1 MKNACRVTVFVLFMS
16 LGLSGILFAQSDLGK
31 ISGFVKD
38 PSGATIANAKVTV
51 RNNTGVERQT
61 TTNDSGYYVVTNVP
75 PGLYTMVAEATGFQ
89 KYETRDN
96 KLDPSGD
103 LVIDAT
109 LSVGAATQTV
119 EVSASTVQLQTESA
133 SVQKLITR
141 EQIDLLELNGRNP
154 IGLAA
159 LVPGARSGTAASL
172 TFAFSQ
178 GPANFNGSR
187 NPENLITYDGAPAT
201 RTRSNGTSLGAA
213 DVDSTQEVEILTSNY
228 APEYGRTSG
237 AQIRIVTKTGTQN
250 FHGAAYEYLRNDA
263 FNANTWTRNTNPFT
277 AYVAPMKY
285 NQFGYNLGGPFYIPG
300 KFNTDKKKV
309 FFYWGE
315 EWVKYHFVESGSSVG
330 SAGLLTVPTLKMRA
344 GDFSELLNPNPFYS
358 TTKIIN
364 DPNTGTQF
372 VASANPVAPNYSPA
386 CTSAAGCPNVIP
398 ANRLS
403 PNGVGILNA
412 WPIPNLTSFI
422 GGNGNWFAAKLHT
435 FDQRKDTAGVDINL
449 TDKQRLRF
457 HAMNYAYLEY
467 QPLDGNTDRTPKFFN
482 RPNKTGSLNYTWT
495 LNPRMVNEVLISA
508 SEDVVL
514 IPVDTANFFDR
525 TKACAQSTV
534 PCSLNYPYIF
544 PQGKLIPTRIP
555 TVNMSNFSGLSG
567 GPYPSH
573 SSGPIYDISD
583 SFTWI
588 KANHTL
594 KFGGLW
600 ERSGEDDND
609 EINVQACP
617 TCTNNQNGQFLFTD
631 GRAGGTGVA
640 AANAALG
647 LFDTYSEI
655 GHRAYTIFRA
665 NMWEAF
671 AQDSWKTRQNLTLT
685 FGVRYSVIVPY
696 HALWGNMIVFDP
708 RLYDSNKAVTISP
721 TTGLIQGTVDPKTGL
736 VVGTG
741 ADAYNGMVIPGSGFP
756 SSAKGR
762 VPEADPTQFDFSR
775 LFRGVPDHYS
785 DIQWGEIQ
793 PRVGIAYQLS
803 KKNVFRVGAGRY
815 TTRLGV
821 SDSIFLGG
829 NPPFQPNAS
838 VTNGSADNPGAGGA
852 ANIPLVVTTQSKAF
866 KPPES
871 WAWNVTYEREMPW
884 KSLLS
889 VGYVARRGLHLQREA
904 DINQPTTAVVAANP
918 CLLPGAAN
926 PCKRDAFRPYK
937 GFGSIRQTDNVANSM
952 YNSLQVA
959 WNRRYSGGLQFG
971 VSYTLSKSM
980 DNGSNQRDVVPD
992 TYDISML
999 WGPSEFDARHILV
1012 FNYLY
1017 DLPFFKNHST
1027 LSGKLLGGWQISGV
1041 TQYQT
1046 GLPCS
1051 VAGPT
1056 DYTGVGLDSNFGC
1069 GQNGQYWVKFGDP
1082 KIAGTFGRNGQ
1093 WFATC
1098 LINASPCP
1106 DGSATFNGVD
1116 QRIFRPPTLGTFNTQ
1131 RVRNLIYQPGYQNW
1145 NLGLFKT
1152 FPITEKVGLQFR
1164 AEAYNFINHPNWCG
1178 GSGCSGTTNIGLNPT
1193 SSTFGKVLTKGG
1205 GVGGGERNLQLSL
1218 RAYF

>member
-1 MKNACRVTVFVLFMS
+1 MKNACRVTIFVLFMS
-16 LGLSGILFAQSDLGK
+16 LGVSGVLFAQSDLGR
-31 ISGFVKD
+31 ISGFIKD
-38 PSGATIANAKVTV
+38 PSGATIANAKITV

-61 TTNDSGYYVVTNVP
+61 ATNESGYYVITNVP
-75 PGLYTMVAEATGFQ
+75 PGLYTMVAEVAGFQ
-89 KYETRDN
+89 KYETTGN
-96 KLDPSGD
+96 KLDPSAD

-109 LSVGAATQTV
+109 LTVGSANQTV
-119 EVSASTVQLQTESA
+119 EVLASTVQLQTESA
-133 SVQKLITR
+133 SVQKLVTR

-263 FNANTWTRNTNPFT
+263 FNANTWSRNTNPLT

-285 NQFGYNLGGPFYIPG
+285 NQFGYNIGGPFYIPG
-300 KFNTDKKKV
+300 KFNTNKKRV

-315 EWVKYHFVESGSSVG
+315 EWVKYHFLESGSTVG
-330 SAGLLTVPTLKMRA
+330 SAGLLSVPTLKMRD
-344 GDFSELLNPNPFYS
+344 GDFSELLNPNNPFVTRKDAS
-358 TTKIIN
+358 GNKIPVLIK
-364 DPNTGTQF
+364 DPQ
-372 VASANPVAPNYSPA
+372 SANPCTVADQS
-386 CTSAAGCPNVIP
+386 GCFPGNIIP
-398 ANRLS
+398 SNRLS
-403 PNGVGILNA
+403 PNGIGILNA
-412 WPIPNLTSFI
+412 WPIPNLTTFI

-435 FDQRKDTAGVDINL
+435 FDQRKDTAGVDVNL

-467 QPLDGNTDRTPKFFN
+467 QPLDGNTDRTPKFFH

-514 IPVDTANFFDR
+514 IPVDTVNFFDR

-544 PQGKLIPTRIP
+544 PTGKLLPNRIP
-555 TVNMSNFSGLSG
+555 TVNLSNFSGLSG

-594 KFGGLW
+594 KFGALW

-640 AANAALG
+640 VANAALG
-647 LFDTYSEI
+647 VFDSYSEI

-685 FGVRYSVIVPY
+685 FGARYSVIVPY

-708 RLYDSNKAVTISP
+708 RFYDPAKAVSISP

-736 VVGTG
+736 VLTTG
-741 ADAYNGMVIPGSGFP
+741 ADTYNGMIIPGSGFP
-756 SSAKGR
+756 SSANGR

-793 PRVGIAYQLS
+793 PRVGIAYQLN
-803 KKNVFRVGAGRY
+803 KKNVFRAGAGRY

-821 SDSIFLGG
+821 SDSVFLGG

-838 VTNGSADNPGAGGA
+838 IANGLADNPGSGGGA
-852 ANIPLVVTTQSKAF
+852 NITRVVTTQSRAF

-871 WAWNVTYEREMPW
+871 WAWNVTYEREMFW
-884 KSLLS
+884 KSLVS
-889 VGYVARRGLHLQREA
+889 VGYVARRGVHLQREA

-918 CLLPGAAN
+918 GVNINAL
-926 PCKRDAFRPYK
+926 RPYK
-937 GFGSIRQTDNVANSM
+937 GFGSIRQTDNVANSI
-952 YNSLQVA
+952 YNSLQIS

-971 VSYTLSKSM
+971 ASYTLSKSM
-980 DNGSNQRDVVPD
+980 DNGSNQRDVVPN
-992 TYDISML
+992 TYDVSSL

-1041 TQYQT
+1041 TQFQT

-1051 VAGPT
+1051 VAGPS
-1056 DYTGVGLDSNFGC
+1056 DYAGVGLDSNFGC
-1069 GQNGQYWVKFGDP
+1069 GQNGQYWVVSGTP
-1082 KIAGTFGRNGQ
+1082 KIIGTFGANGQ
-1093 WFATC
+1093 WFDT
-1098 LINASPCP
+1098 SVF
-1106 DGSATFNGVD
+1106 TK
-1116 QRIFRPPTLGTFNTQ
+1116 PPAGTFNTQ
-1131 RVRNLIYQPGYQNW
+1131 RVRDLIYQPGYQNW

-1152 FPITEKVGLQFR
+1152 FPITEKTGLQFR

-1218 RAYF
+1218 RLYF

>member
-1 MKNACRVTVFVLFMS
+1 MKNACRVAVFVLFMS
-16 LGLSGILFAQSDLGK
+16 LGVSGILFAQSDLGK
-31 ISGFVKD
+31 ISGFIKD

-51 RNNTGVERQT
+51 RNNTGIERQT

-75 PGLYTMVAEATGFQ
+75 PGLYTMTAEAPGFQ

-96 KLDPSGD
+96 KLDPAAD
-103 LVIDAT
+103 LVIDAMLT
-109 LSVGAATQTV
+109 VGSYSQTV
-119 EVSASTVQLQTESA
+119 EVSASAVQLQTESA
-133 SVQKLITR
+133 ALDTLITLG
-141 EQIDLLELNGRNP
+141 QIDSLELNGRNP

-159 LVPGARSGTAASL
+159 LVPGARSGTLANL

-213 DVDSTQEVEILTSNY
+213 DVDSTQEVEILTANY

-263 FNANTWTRNTNPFT
+263 FNANTWTRNTNALT

-285 NQFGYNLGGPFYIPG
+285 NQFVYNLGGPFYIPG
-300 KFNTDKKKV
+300 KFNTNKKKV

-315 EWVKYHFVESGSSVG
+315 EWVKYHFLESGSSVG
-330 SAGLLTVPTLKMRA
+330 SAGLLSVPTVKMRQ
-344 GDFSELLNPNPFYS
+344 GDFSELLTANPFYS
-358 TTKIIN
+358 TTKTIN

-372 VASANPVAPNYSPA
+372 VASADPAAPNYSPA
-386 CTSAAGCPNVIP
+386 CASAAGCPNVIP
-398 ANRLS
+398 VNRLS
-403 PNGVGILNA
+403 QNGVGILNA
-412 WPIPNLTSFI
+412 WPIPNLTTFI

-435 FDQRKDTAGVDINL
+435 FDQRKDTAGVDVNL
-449 TDKQRLRF
+449 TEKQRLRF

-482 RPNKTGSLNYTWT
+482 RPNKTGSLNHTWT

-544 PQGKLIPTRIP
+544 PTGKLLPNRIP
-555 TVNMSNFSGLSG
+555 TVNLSNFSGLSG

-573 SSGPIYDISD
+573 SAGPIYDISD

-588 KANHTL
+588 KQNHTL
-594 KFGGLW
+594 KFGALW
-600 ERSGEDDND
+600 ERSGENDND

-640 AANAALG
+640 VANAALG

-655 GHRAYTIFRA
+655 WHRAYTIFRA
-665 NMWEAF
+665 NMWESF
-671 AQDSWKTRQNLTLT
+671 AQDSWKMRQNLTLT
-685 FGVRYSVIVPY
+685 FGFRYSVIVPY
-696 HALWGNMIVFDP
+696 HALWGNMIVFEPRFYDP
-708 RLYDSNKAVTISP
+708 AKAVTISP

-736 VVGTG
+736 VIGTG
-741 ADAYNGMVIPGSGFP
+741 ADTYNGMVIPGSGFP

-775 LFRGVPDHYS
+775 LFRGVPNHYS

-793 PRVGIAYQLS
+793 PRLGVAYQLNN
-803 KKNVFRVGAGRY
+803 KTVLRAGGGRFL
-815 TTRLGV
+815 TRLGV

-838 VTNGSADNPGAGGA
+838 VTFGSVDNPGGTGT
-852 ANIPLVVTTQSKAF
+852 NQVPLVVTTQSKAF
-866 KPPES
+866 KAPEA
-871 WAWNVTYEREMPW
+871 WAWNFTVERELFW

-889 VGYVARRGLHLQREA
+889 VGYVARRGLHLQRES
-904 DINQPTTAVVAANP
+904 DINQPTLATALANP
-918 CLLPGAAN
+918 GVNLNAI
-926 PCKRDAFRPYK
+926 RPYK
-937 GFGSIRQTDNVANSM
+937 GFGSIRETDNVANSI
-952 YNSLQVA
+952 YNSLQIA
-959 WNRRYSGGLQFG
+959 WNRRFSNSLQFG

-992 TYDISML
+992 TYNTSML
-999 WGPSEFDARHILV
+999 WGPSEFDARHIV
-1012 FNYLY
+1012 IINYLY
-1017 DLPFFKNHST
+1017 QLPFFRTQKGFA
-1027 LSGKLLGGWQISGV
+1027 GKALGGWQISGI
-1041 TQYQT
+1041 TQFQT

-1051 VAGPT
+1051 VAGAN
-1056 DYTGVGLDSNFGC
+1056 DYAGVGLDSNFGC
-1069 GQNGQYWVKFGDP
+1069 GVNGQYWVVNGHP
-1082 KIAGTFGRNGQ
+1082 KIIGTFGPSGQ
-1093 WFATC
+1093 WFATT
-1098 LINASPCP
+1098 NP
-1106 DGSATFNGVD
+1106 DGSP
-1116 QRIFRPPTLGTFNTQ
+1116 IFTAPAAGTFNTQ

-1145 NLGLFKT
+1145 NMGLFKT
-1152 FPITEKVGLQFR
+1152 IP
-1164 AEAYNFINHPNWCG
+1164 
-1178 GSGCSGTTNIGLNPT
+1178 
-1193 SSTFGKVLTKGG
+1193 
-1205 GVGGGERNLQLSL
+1205 
-1218 RAYF
+1218 

>member
-1 MKNACRVTVFVLFMS
+1 M
-16 LGLSGILFAQSDLGK
+16 LFAQSDLGR
-31 ISGFVKD
+31 ISGFIKD
-38 PSGATIANAKVTV
+38 PSGATVPNAKVTV
-51 RNNTGVERQT
+51 RNNIGVERQV
-61 TTNDSGYYVVTNVP
+61 TTNESGYYVVTNVP
-75 PGLYTMVAEATGFQ
+75 PGLYTMIAEAAGFHRF
-89 KYETRDN
+89 ETTSN
-96 KLDPSGD
+96 KLDPNAE

-109 LSVGAATQTV
+109 LTVGSASQTV
-119 EVSASTVQLQTESA
+119 EVSASAVPLQTESA

-159 LVPGARSGTAASL
+159 LVPGARSGTAAGL
-172 TFAFSQ
+172 VFAFNQ
-178 GPANFNGSR
+178 GPQNFNGSR

-213 DVDSTQEVEILTSNY
+213 DVDSTQEVQILTANY

-237 AQIRIVTKTGTQN
+237 AQIRIVTKTGTQD
-250 FHGAAYEYLRNDA
+250 FHGAVYEYLRNDA
-263 FNANTWTRNTNPFT
+263 FNANTWTRNTNALT
-277 AYVAPMKY
+277 AFVAPMKY

-300 KFNTDKKKV
+300 KFNTNKKKV

-315 EWVKYHFVESGSSVG
+315 EWLKYHFLESGSSVG
-330 SAGLLTVPTLKMRA
+330 SAGLLSVPTLKMRQ
-344 GDFSELLNPNPFYS
+344 GDFSELLNPNNPFITRKDS
-358 TTKIIN
+358 SGTKIPVFIK
-364 DPNTGTQF
+364 DPQ
-372 VASANPVAPNYSPA
+372 SANPCTVADQS
-386 CTSAAGCPNVIP
+386 GCFPGNIIP
-398 ANRLS
+398 SNRLS

-412 WPIPNLTSFI
+412 WPIPNLTTFI

-435 FDQRKDTAGVDINL
+435 FDQRKDTAGVDLNL
-449 TDKQRLRF
+449 TERQRIRF
-457 HAMNYAYLEY
+457 RATNFAYLEY

-482 RPNKTGSLNYTWT
+482 RPNKTGSLNHVWT
-495 LNPRMVNEVLISA
+495 LSSRMVNEAQITA
-508 SEDVVL
+508 SVDVVL
-514 IPVDTANFFDR
+514 IPVDAANFFDR

-534 PCSLNYPYIF
+534 PCSLSYPYIF
-544 PQGKLIPTRIP
+544 PQGKLLPNRIP

-567 GPYPSH
+567 GPYPSR
-573 SSGPIYDISD
+573 SSGPIYTASD
-583 SFTWI
+583 SLTWI
-588 KANHTL
+588 NGNHTT
-594 KFGGLW
+594 KFGFMF
-600 ERSGEDDND
+600 ERAGEDDND

-640 AANAALG
+640 VANAALG

-655 GHRAYTIFRA
+655 GHRAYTIFRG
-665 NMWEAF
+665 NMYEGF
-671 AQDSWKTRQNLTLT
+671 AQDSWKTTPKLHLDYG
-685 FGVRYSVIVPY
+685 FRYSVIVPY
-696 HALWGNMIVFDP
+696 HAEWANMIAFDP
-708 RLYDSNKAVTISP
+708 QFYDPSKAVTISP
-721 TTGLIQGTVDPKTGL
+721 TTGLIVGTVDKNGL
-736 VVGTG
+736 VTGTG

-756 SSAKGR
+756 GSARGR
-762 VPEADPTQFDFSR
+762 VPEADPSQGDFTR
-775 LFRGVPDHYS
+775 LFRGVPNHYS
-785 DIQWGEIQ
+785 EVQWGEIQ
-793 PRVGIAYQLS
+793 PRLGVAYSLNG
-803 KKNVFRVGAGRY
+803 KTVLRVGAGRFI
-815 TTRLGV
+815 TRLGV

-838 VTNGSADNPGAGGA
+838 VTNGLADNPGAGGA

-866 KPPES
+866 KPPEA
-871 WAWNVTYEREMPW
+871 WAWNFMVEREMPW
-884 KSLLS
+884 RSLLS

-918 CLLPGAAN
+918 CLLPGAAS

-1041 TQYQT
+1041 TQFQT

-1051 VAGPT
+1051 VAGPA

-1069 GQNGQYWVKFGDP
+1069 GQNGQYWVVSGTP
-1082 KIAGTFGRNGQ
+1082 KIIGTFGPNGQ
-1093 WFATC
+1093 WFDT
-1098 LINASPCP
+1098 SVF
-1106 DGSATFNGVD
+1106 TK
-1116 QRIFRPPTLGTFNTQ
+1116 PPAGTFNTQ

-1145 NLGLFKT
+1145 NLGLFKS
-1152 FPITEKVGLQFR
+1152 FPIDEQRGFQFR

-1218 RAYF
+1218 RFYF